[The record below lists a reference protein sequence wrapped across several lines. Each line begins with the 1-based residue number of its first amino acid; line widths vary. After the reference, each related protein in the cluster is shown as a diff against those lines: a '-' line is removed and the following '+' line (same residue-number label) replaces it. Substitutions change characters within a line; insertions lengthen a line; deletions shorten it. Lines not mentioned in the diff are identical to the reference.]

1 MGSESDCLFGH
12 NSWTAVLDSILWTSD
27 SEAGVKTEKSGG
39 VAGEHGECGD
49 DVVRLLVRDRRSLD
63 ILPVKKK
70 RQSCLQVKCQVPKLR
85 LYVLVHTSCPCPVT
99 FIFFYL

>member
-1 MGSESDCLFGH
+1 MDEHSLRSQLGMGSESDCLFGQ
-12 NSWTAVLDSILWTSD
+12 LDRISWTSD

-63 ILPVKKK
+63 ILPVKKRGK
-70 RQSCLQVKCQVPKLR
+70 AVCK
-85 LYVLVHTSCPCPVT
+85 
-99 FIFFYL
+99 